1 MGCQENRPE
10 FSVDDGEKEKS
21 LVEILLRKYGFGRW
35 TLPSDGVTT
44 VSRVRPDSI
53 LQILFSGSLRL
64 LKNGFKES
72 THASLKRLSLEKK
85 FLR

>member
-10 FSVDDGEKEKS
+10 FSVDDSEKEKS

-44 VSRVRPDSI
+44 VSRVRPDTPDSI

-72 THASLKRLSLEKK
+72 TLHILFIS
-85 FLR
+85 FQI